1 MTATMTRVPR
11 RYCLWLV
18 APTTAALSYTI
29 LRAMLGRATLQADT
43 VAYLCAKGPAAFGDQ
58 NGYTHSFQAVC
69 GGGGGSGSAASWVGA
84 VLATVPAVQL
94 FTPLLAAVLLMLL
107 VTDVHSRQVRLPTG
121 RVLQRGATSPAAADR
136 SSEAQWIQPLPP
148 AGRT

>member
-29 LRAMLGRATLQADT
+29 LRAMLGRAALQADT
-43 VAYLCAKGPAAFGDQ
+43 VAYLCAKGPAAFGDK
-58 NGYTHSFQAVC
+58 NYGSDSFQAVC
-69 GGGGGSGSAASWVGA
+69 GGGGSGSAASWIGA

-107 VTDVHSRQVRLPTG
+107 VTDVHSRQVRPPTG
-121 RVLQRGATSPAAADR
+121 RVLQRGSGKVWTSA
-136 SSEAQWIQPLPP
+136 LP
-148 AGRT
+148 R